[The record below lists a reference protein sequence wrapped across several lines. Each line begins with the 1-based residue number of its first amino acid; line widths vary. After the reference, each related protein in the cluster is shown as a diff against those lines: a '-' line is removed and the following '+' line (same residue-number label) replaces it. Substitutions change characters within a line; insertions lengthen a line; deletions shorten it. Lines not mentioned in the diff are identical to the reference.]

1 MEDGRIPWSMAGGGR
16 ARAKGTAAMVARG
29 GGDDAPFALRES
41 TMMISAPVRIPT
53 HLNPQT
59 QNIHP
64 ALTR

>member
-1 MEDGRIPWSMAGGGR
+1 
-16 ARAKGTAAMVARG
+16 MVARG